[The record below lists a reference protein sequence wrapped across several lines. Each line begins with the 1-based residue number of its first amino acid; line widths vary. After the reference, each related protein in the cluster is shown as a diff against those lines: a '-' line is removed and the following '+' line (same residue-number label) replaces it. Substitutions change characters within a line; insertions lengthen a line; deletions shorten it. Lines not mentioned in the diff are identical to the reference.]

1 MQEITS
7 NYQTHIRR
15 YLERR
20 GAADRFRPRH
30 LEAIIRC
37 NYGTLDGLSTA
48 QFNRAIR
55 DAMEEHATMTEAD
68 LESIAR
74 SYGL

>member
-1 MQEITS
+1 MRELTS
-7 NYQTHIRR
+7 HYQTHIQK

-20 GAADRFRPRH
+20 GAADRFQPRH
-30 LEAIIRC
+30 LEAIMRA

-48 QFNRAIR
+48 RFNRAIR
-55 DAMEEHATMTEAD
+55 DAMKEHATMTEAD